1 MGKFSRTSGLE
12 AVIDHWW
19 LMMMP
24 VVIFREISIK
34 CASAENSP
42 DLPTFSLKRN
52 SGPLWHNHFSGLF
65 RGELYGTFPYIYLVT
80 SPINPLALELD
91 LPTLIK

>member
-24 VVIFREISIK
+24 VAIIREISIK
-34 CASAENSP
+34 FASVENSP
-42 DLPTFSLKRN
+42 DLPTFSL
-52 SGPLWHNHFSGLF
+52 
-65 RGELYGTFPYIYLVT
+65 
-80 SPINPLALELD
+80 
-91 LPTLIK
+91 